1 MVQLTRASHEL
12 YRRSPDE
19 CFATVAELWQHT
31 RQEREFSQ
39 DRWHLPQ
46 VLSPRASDGQV
57 TVTLDDQ
64 GPHRLNH

>member
-1 MVQLTRASHEL
+1 MVQLTRASQEL

-31 RQEREFSQ
+31 RHEREFSQ

-46 VLSPRASDGQV
+46 VLAPAPAAVRSP
-57 TVTLDDQ
+57 
-64 GPHRLNH
+64 

>member
-1 MVQLTRASHEL
+1 MVQLTRASQEL

-19 CFATVAELWQHT
+19 CFSTIEELWQHT

-46 VLSPRASDGQV
+46 VLARRHRRAGDRDPR
-57 TVTLDDQ
+57 
-64 GPHRLNH
+64 